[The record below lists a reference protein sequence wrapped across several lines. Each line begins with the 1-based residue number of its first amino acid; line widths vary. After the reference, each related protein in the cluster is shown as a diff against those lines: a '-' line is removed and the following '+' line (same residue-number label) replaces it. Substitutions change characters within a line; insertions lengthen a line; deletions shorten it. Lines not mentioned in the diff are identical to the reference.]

1 MNLLL
6 MLPSTIRLTLPMLFG
21 SLGIVLC
28 AQTGVIFMA
37 MEGALLESGFV
48 ATYVCYLSGNALL
61 GELAAVGFG
70 MMYSAILSFFI
81 NRCSGNHVVCSIG
94 FNFISLGATTVLM
107 QPVFGN
113 TGFSPNVTKLPLVQL
128 PVIGEQSVN
137 LFLMLAAIVGVWLLL
152 FRTNWGLRARAIGEN
167 PGAADSLGI
176 RVTKY
181 RLEAMLICG
190 ILAGI
195 GGAELTLGQMGFFA
209 RNMTANMGFL
219 SYSAVVFAGYSPLMV
234 VITTLVLGFF
244 DAFQMNAQLLVNIPS
259 EFLLTLPYVVT
270 ILSLALFGSHRAP
283 AMFGKN
289 YSRGEA

>member
-37 MEGALLESGFV
+37 MEGALLGSGFV

-61 GELAAVGFG
+61 GEFAAVGFG

-137 LFLMLAAIVGVWLLL
+137 LFLMLAAIVG
-152 FRTNWGLRARAIGEN
+152 
-167 PGAADSLGI
+167 GAASPRHRRKPG
-176 RVTKY
+176 R
-181 RLEAMLICG
+181 
-190 ILAGI
+190 
-195 GGAELTLGQMGFFA
+195 GGFA
-209 RNMTANMGFL
+209 WDPG
-219 SYSAVVFAGYSPLMV
+219 
-234 VITTLVLGFF
+234 
-244 DAFQMNAQLLVNIPS
+244 DKIP
-259 EFLLTLPYVVT
+259 
-270 ILSLALFGSHRAP
+270 A
-283 AMFGKN
+283 
-289 YSRGEA
+289 

>member
-1 MNLLL
+1 MNLLS
-6 MLPSTIRLTLPMLFG
+6 MLPSTVRLTLPMLFG

-37 MEGALLESGFV
+37 MEGSLLGSGFV
-48 ATYVCYLSGNALL
+48 ATYVSFLSGNAWL
-61 GELAAVGFG
+61 GELAAIGFSIL
-70 MMYSAILSFFI
+70 YSALLSFFI

-107 QPVFGN
+107 QPTFGN
-113 TGFSPNVTKLPLVQL
+113 TGYSPNVTKLPLMQIPFL
-128 PVIGEQSVN
+128 GEQSVN
-137 LFLMLAAIVGVWLLL
+137 LILMLIAIAGVWVLL
-152 FRTNWGLRARAIGEN
+152 FRTNWGLRARAVGEN
-167 PGAADSLGI
+167 PSAADSLGVH
-176 RVTKY
+176 VTKY
-181 RLEAMLICG
+181 RFESMLICG
-190 ILAGI
+190 VLAGI

-234 VITTLVLGFF
+234 VVTTLILGFF

-259 EFLLTLPYVVT
+259 EFLLTIPYVVT
-270 ILSLALFGSHRAP
+270 ILALTLFGSHRAP

-289 YSRGEA
+289 YSRGES